1 MRVVGIDFG
10 RVRIGIAV
18 AETSAKVVGLRK
30 PIPASGTLLKDV
42 QAITDLARAEE
53 AEALVVG
60 VPLGVE
66 GSKQTAICQR
76 IAGMLRDAGWTV
88 HEVDESLTSVESNGA
103 LFEQGLTAA
112 QRKKEV
118 DSYAAS
124 LILERFMHGNG

>member
-66 GSKQTAICQR
+66 GSKQAAICQR
-76 IAGMLRDAGWTV
+76 IAGLLRDAG
-88 HEVDESLTSVESNGA
+88 
-103 LFEQGLTAA
+103 
-112 QRKKEV
+112 
-118 DSYAAS
+118 
-124 LILERFMHGNG
+124 